1 MSDQRIQDGRH
12 LRPIDGQNL
21 ALAQYDPYQSK
32 ANEDDD
38 AIDLLEIWRTI
49 LKRKWVVVSILAVF
63 IATAALSSWLTIP
76 VYRAT
81 AVVQINHETA
91 NILRIEDFEAAP
103 RSWQGVEQFYQ
114 TQYEILR
121 GRQLA
126 ENVVEKLEVWDHPEL
141 SGEITQRNLYREL
154 RALPGRLMQLI
165 RSDPPSSQPGTAVQT
180 PEAAREAAIRSAG
193 GRLRA
198 RIAVNP
204 RENSRLVY
212 VSVNSFDPAFA
223 AQLANAVV
231 EEYVR
236 STMQRRYD
244 AGQEAR
250 EFLEGQLA
258 DMRIAL
264 ERADQN
270 LIDFAQANGVADLEE
285 RINMS
290 QSSVR
295 TLNDR
300 LSGARGDLVQLRA
313 FNQLIEQ
320 GRGDSIRP
328 VVNDGQI
335 AELRGRK
342 AELETEISG
351 LLQRFMEDYPAIAEL
366 RSQINEIDSQIRER
380 ADFIIGNVIAEYSNL
395 EAEVA
400 ALEEAIA
407 ENEGR
412 ILALNQQGVQYNILR
427 REFETNRELYDGM
440 LQRLKEIG
448 VAAGAQENNIAVI
461 DSALRPGYPVL
472 PDISRNLSI
481 ALLLGLVV
489 GVGLALLLEFLDST
503 VHRTEDVEKLVG
515 RPVLGLIPIVKLS
528 EQRKKSGTT
537 TRAEDRAVSHYSEL
551 HPKSAVSEAFRSLR
565 TSLMFSTPQG
575 MPKTILMTSP
585 GPGDGKTTNAINL
598 ATVLAQNGAKVLLI
612 DADLRKPRLHRDFSI
627 QQSPGLTNRIAEVSS
642 QEVTTS
648 SIIPT
653 TTEGLFVMPSGN
665 QAPNPA
671 ELLSSDRMRKI
682 INLSARAF
690 DHVIIDSAPIL
701 GLADALVL
709 SRCVDGVILVTSA
722 GKTSKESIRTSTRR
736 LVQVHAPLLGVVMN
750 RIDMESPDYA
760 YYSSYYYNYSHDE
773 DERVEGGRNKAGK
786 NLERTA

>member
-1 MSDQRIQDGRH
+1 MSNQGIPDGRH
-12 LRPIDGQNL
+12 LRPIEGQNT

-49 LKRKWVVVSILAVF
+49 LKRKWAVVSILAVF
-63 IATAALSSWLTIP
+63 LATAALSSWLTIP

-91 NILRIEDFEAAP
+91 NILRIEDFEASP

-126 ENVVEKLEVWDHPEL
+126 ENVVEKLEAWDHPEL

-154 RALPGRLMQLI
+154 RALPGRLVQLI
-165 RSDPPSSQPGTAVQT
+165 RSDPPGAQTAAVQT
-180 PEAAREAAIRSAG
+180 PEAARAAAIRSAG

-198 RIAVNP
+198 RISVNP

-212 VSVNSFDPAFA
+212 VSVSSFDPAFA

-264 ERADQN
+264 ERTDQN

-285 RINMS
+285 RIEMS
-290 QSSVR
+290 QSSMR

-300 LSGARGDLVQLRA
+300 LSAARGDLVQMRA
-313 FNQLIEQ
+313 FSQLIEQ
-320 GRGDSIRP
+320 GRGNSIRP
-328 VVNDGQI
+328 VVNDGQL
-335 AELRGRK
+335 ASLRANK

-351 LLQRFMEDYPAIAEL
+351 LLQRFMEDYPAIVEL
-366 RSQINEIDSQIRER
+366 RSQLNEIDAQIRER
-380 ADFIIGNVIAEYSNL
+380 ADFIIGNIISEYSNL

-448 VAAGAQENNIAVI
+448 VAAGAQENNIALI

-481 ALLLGLVV
+481 ALLLGLIV

-627 QQSPGLTNRIAEVSS
+627 QQSPGVTNRIAEVSS
-642 QEVTTS
+642 QEVATS

-682 INLSARAF
+682 ISMSARAF

-736 LVQVHAPLLGVVMN
+736 LVQVQAPLLGVVMN

-773 DERVEGGRNKAGK
+773 DEKAESGNNKAGK